1 MNTGLW
7 LETLT
12 PLSKYLKDKI
22 DKKSTR
28 MEENTPVL
36 SLAGSLYIYGT
47 LPNNRIQVYF
57 QVSMKHLQR

>member
-47 LPNNRIQVYF
+47 LCPIIEYRFIF
-57 QVSMKHLQR
+57 KCL